1 MRPLELLGNTARA
14 ALFTGLEPL
23 SSTGKLARALGF
35 ARAALIFR
43 GIEAGPRLCALG
55 PVKVVNRGQLIIG
68 ARVTFLGGMIPSE
81 LVTHP
86 GALLQIGGSTSF
98 NYGSS
103 YEAYQRVSIGQRCL
117 FASMVRI
124 SDRSGSKIAP
134 VEIGDDVWVAHG
146 AIIEAGVTVG
156 SGSVVAAGSVVIK
169 DVPPR
174 CLAIGNPARSM
185 QISTMG

>member
-1 MRPLELLGNTARA
+1 MKVATAMLNTLAPLLPLAKISRGLGFVRA
-14 ALFTGLEPL
+14 AML
-23 SSTGKLARALGF
+23 
-35 ARAALIFR
+35 FR

-55 PVKVVNRGQLIIG
+55 PVQIINDGQIIIG

-81 LVTHP
+81 LITHA
-86 GALLQIGGSTSF
+86 GGVLQIGSSTNF

-103 YEAYQRVSIGQRCL
+103 FEAYQQLKIGQRCL

-124 SDRSGSKIAP
+124 SDRNGSRTAP
-134 VEIGDDVWVAHG
+134 VVIGDDVWVAHG

-156 SGSVVAAGSVVIK
+156 NGSVVAAGSVVTR
-169 DVPPR
+169 DVPPE

-185 QISTMG
+185 KLSTVG

>member
-1 MRPLELLGNTARA
+1 MNGGLTRSARA
-14 ALFTGLEPL
+14 ALFLGLESLAPE
-23 SSTGKLARALGF
+23 GKILRGLGF
-35 ARAALIFR
+35 LRAAMIFR
-43 GIEAGPRLCALG
+43 GVEAGPRLCALG
-55 PVKVVNRGQLIIG
+55 PVKVENLGRITIG

-86 GALLQIGGSTSF
+86 GAVLQIGSSCNF

-103 YEAYQRVSIGQRCL
+103 YEVYQQVSIGQRCL

-124 SDRSGSKIAP
+124 SDRSGARTAP
-134 VEIGDDVWVAHG
+134 VSIGDDVWVAHG

-156 SGSVVAAGSVVIK
+156 DGSVVAAGSVVTK

-185 QISTMG
+185 QLSTVS